1 MREIFCVLFFYVYVF
16 IFMYVY
22 MCLFVWAW
30 FCMCVFLSMRA
41 FIFVWT
47 CVFLR
52 VYACFCVCVSV
63 CQCFRHITVF
73 FGNVVCSIF
82 MGSLIFIALCQS
94 HLCIAN
100 NHTGVYLNTGMK
112 KKSDDFYFKSR
123 CHHKQNFHF

>member
-1 MREIFCVLFFYVYVF
+1 
-16 IFMYVY
+16 
-22 MCLFVWAW
+22 MCI
-30 FCMCVFLSMRA
+30 CVFLYEHD
-41 FIFVWT
+41 FV
-47 CVFLR
+47 CVCFCRCVLLFLYEHAYFLR